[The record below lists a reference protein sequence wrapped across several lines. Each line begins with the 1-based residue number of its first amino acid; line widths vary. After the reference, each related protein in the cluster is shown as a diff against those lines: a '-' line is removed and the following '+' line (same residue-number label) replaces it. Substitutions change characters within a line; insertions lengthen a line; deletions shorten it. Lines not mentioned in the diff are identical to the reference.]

1 VGREAAVTSGVE
13 ALADFVAQ
21 FTADGL
27 TEATGLNAEQLEE
40 FVETIDRGSGVSFWW
55 TNR

>member
-1 VGREAAVTSGVE
+1 VGREAAVTSGLE